1 MEFKKVLT
9 IVQKK
14 LRSRL
19 YNKGGRSRSGRITVF
34 HRGSLN
40 HRRSYRYINFISFNN
55 VEAVV
60 LDLFFDP
67 NRTAKIALV
76 YYLSG
81 CCGYIIAAEGLKKGS
96 TVFLGSMPPSVED
109 AFAVGSVLPLKLLP
123 IGFVVHNIEL
133 EPSHGM
139 KVCRSA
145 GSFATIL
152 KKLNN
157 KVLLKLNSGW
167 NMWLHENCL
176 VSLGVVSNSGQ
187 AAIYIKKAGLVRHM
201 GFRPVVRGIAK
212 NPVDHPHG
220 GRSNKGQHPTTPW
233 GRLTKGKPTVTFKK
247 RLSKLLFR
255 FK

>member
-1 MEFKKVLT
+1 MLSKKVLT

-19 YNKGGRSRSGRITVF
+19 YNKGGRSHSGKITVF
-34 HRGSLN
+34 HRGSLS
-40 HRRSYRYINFISFNN
+40 HRRCYRYINFIAFDN

-60 LDLFFDP
+60 LELLFDP

-81 CCGYIIAAEGLKKGS
+81 FCGYVIAAEGLKRGS
-96 TVFLGSMPPSVED
+96 TMFFGSMPPNIED
-109 AFAVGSVLPLKLLP
+109 AFAIGSVLPLKLLP

-133 EPSHGM
+133 APGHGF
-139 KVCRSA
+139 KICRSA

-152 KKLNN
+152 KKLKS

-167 NMWLHENCL
+167 NMWLDENCL
-176 VSLGVVSNSGQ
+176 VSLGVVSNSGHNE
-187 AAIYIKKAGLVRHM
+187 IYIKKAGLVRHM

-220 GRSNKGQHPTTPW
+220 GRSNKGQHPTTP
-233 GRLTKGKPTVTFKK
+233 
-247 RLSKLLFR
+247 
-255 FK
+255 

>member
-1 MEFKKVLT
+1 MFSKLLA

-19 YNKGGRSRSGRITVF
+19 NSNGGRGHLGNITVR
-34 HRGSLN
+34 HRGALS
-40 HRRSYRYINFISFNN
+40 HRRVYRYITFVAPLN

-60 LDLFFDP
+60 LNVEYDP
-67 NRTAKIALV
+67 NRTASIALL

-81 CCGYIIAAEGLKKGS
+81 YCGYIVAAEGLKIGS
-96 TVFLGSMPPSVED
+96 TIFSGYLPPKIED

-123 IGFVVHNIEL
+123 IGFVVHNVEVAPGQGAKL
-133 EPSHGM
+133 
-139 KVCRSA
+139 CRSA
-145 GSFATIL
+145 GASATIL
-152 KKLNN
+152 KKVDE
-157 KVLLKLNSGW
+157 KVLLKLKSGW
-167 NMWLHENCL
+167 NIWISENCL
-176 VSLGVVSNSGQ
+176 VSLGVVSNSSHIDKII
-187 AAIYIKKAGLVRHM
+187 AKAGLVRHM

-233 GRLTKGKPTVTFKK
+233 GRLTKGKPTVSPKIRLKK
-247 RLSKLLFR
+247 STYR